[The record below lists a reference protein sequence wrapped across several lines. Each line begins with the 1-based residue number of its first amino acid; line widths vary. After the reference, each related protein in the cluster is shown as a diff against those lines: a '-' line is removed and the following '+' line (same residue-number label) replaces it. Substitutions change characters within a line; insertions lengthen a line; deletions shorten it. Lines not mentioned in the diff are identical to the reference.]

1 MLHSISIAEA
11 KKHLAELPT
20 RLAKSHGAIVVTDGK
35 KPVMVVMP
43 WVVYE
48 SIVKTLERWSDKD
61 LVENLRQ
68 GICEMADGPAPKRPA
83 KKAAKQS
90 KKR

>member
-1 MLHSISIAEA
+1 MLHSISVAEA
-11 KKHLAELPT
+11 KKHLAELPG
-20 RLAKSHGAIVVTDGK
+20 RLADSHGAIVVTEGK
-35 KPVMVVMP
+35 KPVMVLMP

-61 LVENLRQ
+61 LIAHLRE
-68 GICEMADGPAPKRPA
+68 GICEMNGDGAAKKPA
-83 KKAAKQS
+83 KRS

>member
-1 MLHSISIAEA
+1 MLHTISIAEA

-20 RLAKSHGAIVVTDGK
+20 RLASTHGAIVVTEGK

-48 SIVKTLERWSDKD
+48 SIVKTLEQWSDKD
-61 LVENLRQ
+61 LIERLRA
-68 GICEMADGPAPKRPA
+68 GICEVTEAPARKKPARA
-83 KKAAKQS
+83 KKAA
-90 KKR
+90 RRG

>member
-1 MLHSISIAEA
+1 MLHSISISEA

-20 RLAKSHGAIVVTDGK
+20 RLTKSHGAIVVTDKK

-61 LVENLRQ
+61 ILEHLRE
-68 GICEMADGPAPKRPA
+68 GICGMTDAPAPKRPA
-83 KKAAKQS
+83 KKAAKG
-90 KKR
+90 R